1 MNESLKTIEN
11 MLEVIYS
18 EIKLNTN
25 NPDMTDKSY
34 SLLKEAIV
42 DTINLKRKVELAR
55 AFNNQN

>member
-18 EIKLNTN
+18 EIKRNTN
-25 NPDMTDKSY
+25 NPDMTDKAY
-34 SLLKEAIV
+34 SLLKAAVV

-55 AFNNQN
+55 AFNNQI